1 MPTLRQKAM
10 SLLLR
15 RYPFYSGC
23 GTLANH
29 PFVQS
34 IAGKSEERIWTR
46 VPGGEVLAPLDDHVG
61 RSAYYAGDLDRKVTW
76 ICSKLVKNGDTVLDV
91 GANLG
96 LVTMWLSFLAGSK
109 GAVHAFEPNFD
120 RQDILEQVIKRNC
133 LSNVCLHPIGLGE
146 RESVHILRV
155 PARNM
160 GMGTLNWNKDLGIDQ
175 IREYRVRVRPLS
187 RILEQES
194 ITKIRLMKLD
204 VEGFE
209 LNVLKGAETY
219 LRNHQIDAILFELND
234 PSNSFYQEEIIKYL
248 DSLDYGFFSTPKCL
262 VKMGLK

>member
-1 MPTLRQKAM
+1 
-10 SLLLR
+10 
-15 RYPFYSGC
+15 
-23 GTLANH
+23 
-29 PFVQS
+29 
-34 IAGKSEERIWTR
+34 
-46 VPGGEVLAPLDDHVG
+46 
-61 RSAYYAGDLDRKVTW
+61 
-76 ICSKLVKNGDTVLDV
+76 
-91 GANLG
+91 
-96 LVTMWLSFLAGSK
+96 
-109 GAVHAFEPNFD
+109 
-120 RQDILEQVIKRNC
+120 
-133 LSNVCLHPIGLGE
+133 
-146 RESVHILRV
+146 
-155 PARNM
+155 
-160 GMGTLNWNKDLGIDQ
+160 MGTLNWNKDLGIDQ

-219 LRNHQIDAILFELND
+219 LRNHQIDAIFFELND